1 MRSTGHI
8 QGLFWESWR
17 VERKTGKL
25 ALSRDQT
32 GEISSMGPVSP
43 QDNHAASDGN
53 TSEPIKS

>member
-1 MRSTGHI
+1 MLERGEETG
-8 QGLFWESWR
+8 R
-17 VERKTGKL
+17 L

-32 GEISSMGPVSP
+32 GETSSMERASP